1 MKTFTR
7 PYWIALTVTLP
18 QLLIF
23 LYYIAIYGVVSSL
36 LKPENMQ
43 YWTLYGGILG
53 SMGLSASAYAIF
65 LQRRRK
71 PILWPYALLILLG
84 YMAFLL
90 AYLEGFNHLL
100 PADTPRWMIAAD
112 EFVLLPLGLM
122 MPALI
127 HALLLLVDR
136 LTPPGNHSLIKA
148 AITAVSVPAFWYL
161 TVRFVFPL
169 LNGRLNWRIYSHL
182 HEVFFILLTVAFMFL
197 LLRLAYLLFLKITPS
212 RAKGIW
218 LVRVPFTLILP
229 LLCLLVYNGKLGGE
243 LGELSA
249 ELQLIGDWSHPVYY
263 AAVVIIGLLLTL
275 PPPQQKQLRLAKFTA
290 MALAYPFVTYF
301 FIVFLP
307 FFPFAIATVAVFGAG
322 FLLLTPLLLFFV
334 HTWSL
339 HDEWHALGGQ
349 YGARLPKI
357 LFLAAVALLPVGLT
371 ASYAMDRVILDKM
384 LAHVYEPDYT
394 AEEPMELKLASV
406 QRVLGNI
413 KMMKEGADFE
423 TGKRK
428 PYLTSYYQWL
438 VLDNLTLSNSRIE
451 MLERIFLGKS
461 SPESQQNVPNVSSS
475 GVTVTDT
482 KTSTVPSNDGSYY
495 ISSVDLTITNG
506 EGNNREYAARFHLP
520 PGAWVRDYYLMI
532 DGKRV
537 SGILAERKSALWI
550 YQQIRNTRRDPGIIY
565 YTSPDELILRVFPFA
580 AGEARK
586 TGFEIIHRE
595 PLALTL
601 GDKRIELHSS
611 LPLTPI
617 KLQNAAGKNVVLVTP
632 TEKQTLPKIQRSP
645 YLHFII
651 DRSASAEMSLK
662 RFIECIGQQYEAG
675 QFHGVGLEGAM
686 ITLANYES
694 QTFPMDGQWQE
705 RVQGLASQGGF
716 FLERAVKQALV
727 ANYRQHTNRY
737 PLFVVVTDQ
746 IADAI
751 TPDGLADFAITMP
764 EGAQFLLLAS
774 EGLSVRNFVVPAL
787 EAGSQPFT
795 PATRPVLAWPNEQ
808 QPRAYLPDDG
818 RASVVINDLDA
829 AMATSEGQAD
839 LWQNGLELYGM
850 WLASKL
856 HPHQASQKHQQLIA
870 ESFRTHLLSPL
881 TAFLAPENAAQQQ
894 MLLKKQEKMLASMRQ
909 LDIGEEHEMD
919 EPALWWLLLLWMATG
934 VLRKRAGW
942 RTLWPGRYAANRAVQ
957 ITP

>member
-23 LYYIAIYGVVSSL
+23 LYYLAIYGVISSL
-36 LKPENMQ
+36 LKPANLK
-43 YWTLYGGILG
+43 YWTLYGGLLG
-53 SMGLSASAYAIF
+53 SMVLSATAYALY
-65 LQRRRK
+65 LQLRRK
-71 PILWPYALLILLG
+71 SITWPYAVLILLG

-90 AYLEGFNHLL
+90 AYLKGFNHML

-112 EFVLLPLGLM
+112 ELFLLPLGLM

-127 HALLLLVDR
+127 HALLLLVDL
-136 LTPPGNHSLIKA
+136 LTPPGNHSLVKA
-148 AITAVSVPAFWYL
+148 TIAAVCVPAFWYL
-161 TVRFVFPL
+161 TVRFLFPL
-169 LNGRLNWRIYSHL
+169 LNGKLSWQTYSHL
-182 HEVFFILLTVAFMFL
+182 QEIFFILLTVAFMFL

-218 LVRVPFTLILP
+218 LVRLPFTLLMP

-243 LGELSA
+243 MGEVSA
-249 ELQLIGDWSHPVYY
+249 ELQLIGDWSHPLYY
-263 AAVVIIGLLLTL
+263 AAVVLIGLLLTL

-290 MALAYPFVTYF
+290 MAFAYPFVAYF

-307 FFPFAIATVAVFGAG
+307 FFPFAVATVVVFGAG
-322 FLLLTPLLLFFV
+322 FLLLTPLLLFFI

-339 HDEWHALGGQ
+339 HAEWRSLAGQ
-349 YGARLPKI
+349 FGKWLPMT
-357 LFLAAVALLPVGLT
+357 LFLAACALLPVGLT

-384 LAHVYEPDYT
+384 LAHVYEPDYS
-394 AEEPMELKLASV
+394 AQGSMELKSASAL
-406 QRVLGNI
+406 RVVDNI

-423 TGKRK
+423 SGKRK

-438 VLDNLTLSNSRIE
+438 VLDNLTLSNSRIG
-451 MLERIFLGKS
+451 MLERIFLGKT
-461 SPESQQNVPNVSSS
+461 SPEMQQNTPVVSSA
-475 GVTVTDT
+475 GVTITDAQ
-482 KTSTVPSNDGSYY
+482 TSTVPSSDGSYY
-495 ISSVDLTITNG
+495 ISNVDLMITNDG
-506 EGNNREYAARFHLP
+506 GNGREYAARFHVP

-565 YTSPDELILRVFPFA
+565 YTSPDELILRVFPFS
-580 AGEARK
+580 AGEVRK

-611 LPLTPI
+611 LPLAPI
-617 KLQNAAGKNVVLVTP
+617 KRENAAGKNVVLVTP
-632 TEKQTLPKIQRSP
+632 TEKRTLSKVQRSP
-645 YLHFII
+645 YVHFII
-651 DRSASAEMSLK
+651 DRSASADLSLK
-662 RFIECIGQQYEAG
+662 RFIERIKQQYEAD
-675 QFHGVGLEGAM
+675 QFNGVGLDGAM

-694 QTFPMDGQWQE
+694 QTFPMDAQWQN

-727 ANYRQHTNRY
+727 AHYRQHTNRY

-751 TPDGLADFAITMP
+751 IPDGLADFAITMP
-764 EGAQFLLLAS
+764 GGDHFLLLAN
-774 EGLSVRNFVVPAL
+774 EGLSMRKFAAPAMETGL
-787 EAGSQPFT
+787 HAFMPS
-795 PATRPVLAWPNEQ
+795 TRPVLAWPDEHL
-808 QPRAYLPDDG
+808 PRAYLPDDG

-829 AMATSEGQAD
+829 VMAISEGEGNP
-839 LWQNGLELYGM
+839 WQNGLELYGM
-850 WLASKL
+850 WLASRL
-856 HPHQASQKHQQLIA
+856 HPHQANQKQRLLIA
-870 ESFRTHLLSPL
+870 ESFRTHLLSPV
-881 TAFLAPENAAQQQ
+881 TAFLAPEDAAQQQ
-894 MLLKKQEKMLASMRQ
+894 MLLKKQEQMLSSMRQ
-909 LDIGEEHEMD
+909 LDVGEEHEMD
-919 EPALWWLLLLWMATG
+919 EPPLWWLLLLVMAKG
-934 VLRKRAGW
+934 VLRNRAGW
-942 RTLWPGRYAANRAVQ
+942 RTVFAANRAAQVN
-957 ITP
+957 P